1 MLRVIFSI
9 PVVTSGHV
17 RHDVLF
23 KAGLCRRLAESC
35 FWYNSRRRSEVQSP
49 PWPPARSLRIQ
60 PTPRRVRRDVSLKL
74 PSHYIELGFHHHILA
89 CQVWARGCILVPGLH
104 LGCVY
109 TKKAY
114 ASSGLIQNL
123 EPNWQLFGKMSIS
136 NERRLWPRASSLIGK
151 ETLQFGIGLF
161 VDCGSGF

>member
-1 MLRVIFSI
+1 MVRPYTILCWYQGLAAFLNTGILLDGILDSRLSGSGFNVPDWKNAHRSYYRPRYSSNKSDRRVIDRGISHKLDI
-9 PVVTSGHV
+9 
-17 RHDVLF
+17 
-23 KAGLCRRLAESC
+23 
-35 FWYNSRRRSEVQSP
+35 RSVWVKRFQVQ
-49 PWPPARSLRIQ
+49 
-60 PTPRRVRRDVSLKL
+60 
-74 PSHYIELGFHHHILA
+74 
-89 CQVWARGCILVPGLH
+89 GCILVPGLH